1 MEFEFTLTLTLAADD
16 SDVDDFIERL
26 GAAGCTDALVGIGQP
41 RRIALNFCRE
51 AKSAEQAIRS
61 ALEDVGRAA

>member
-26 GAAGCTDALVGIGQP
+26 GAAGCTDALVGIG
-41 RRIALNFCRE
+41 RAGRIALNFSRE
-51 AKSAEQAIRS
+51 AESAEQAIRS